1 MYDRRHANATVSP
14 DPPIR
19 PGNPEAKRTKMDIS
33 FNPRSTPV
41 ATPAATPRADAASAK
56 EAARPALTVSEARV
70 AGDEAVEAVPES
82 ALRRDDAFGRLF
94 SAAFTL
100 PPPPMPAFPG

>member
-14 DPPIR
+14 EPPIR

-41 ATPAATPRADAASAK
+41 ATPAATPPPDAASAK
-56 EAARPALTVSEARV
+56 EAGRAALTVTSARV
-70 AGDEAVEAVPES
+70 SGDEAVEAVPES
-82 ALRRDDAFGRLF
+82 ALRRDDALGRLF

>member
-1 MYDRRHANATVSP
+1 
-14 DPPIR
+14 
-19 PGNPEAKRTKMDIS
+19 MDIS

-41 ATPAATPRADAASAK
+41 ATPAATPPPAAAAAK
-56 EAARPALTVSEARV
+56 EAGRAALTVTAARV

-82 ALRRDDAFGRLF
+82 ALRRDDALGRLF

>member
-1 MYDRRHANATVSP
+1 MIGDTRTQPCPRTGP
-14 DPPIR
+14 TQ
-19 PGNPEAKRTKMDIS
+19 PGNPEAHANEMDIS

-41 ATPAATPRADAASAK
+41 ATPAATQPPDAASAK
-56 EAARPALTVSEARV
+56 EAGRAALTVTAARV

-82 ALRRDDAFGRLF
+82 ALRRDDALGRLF